1 LDRRKVINSYS
12 QPVNSHFSNES
23 RAPKIDMFCSA
34 DKSRCEM
41 RIENIKRAELTV
53 SILLTLTVALLLL
66 VRTTHAGAL
75 WRDECG
81 ALQLAR
87 MPTVSDIAASFQ
99 HEAFPPPF
107 PLTLRG
113 YTNLLGAN
121 DIALRIFG
129 FAVGVALLLV
139 AWINSR
145 LIGERVPLIFLALIG
160 LNTTFLSWGTSLRA
174 YGIGSV
180 LIALAFGFAARL
192 LVDPAPRWI
201 LAAFLAFVACAQYLI
216 NDIVLVFSIAAA
228 AMAVCLIRKHP
239 KLAIA
244 FLSGA
249 ALCALSVVPYL
260 KSYADSADWNSVLQ
274 YPGHSDWL
282 LGNLNFALG
291 APFRFMPWIWYF
303 LVALAIGG
311 AAWRLRI
318 IWPEKSATLLLF
330 GILVAI
336 ISVVAYYI
344 FLRRLSYVTQP
355 WYYLAPLFV
364 LAAALD
370 LIVAQLSQIA
380 WIRVARLGLVAAFL
394 IALPLAAWPIIT
406 KRQTNIDVVAQKLTD
421 ATANDLIVVNP
432 WITGVSFNWYYH
444 GAAPWLTVP
453 TMNEHRVHRYDLLKA
468 KMISPQPLEDLF
480 GAIRSTLQSGNRLW
494 LVGGAE
500 VLPEGQVPLA
510 LPPAPNSQFGWESDA
525 YLVSWSQE
533 LASFVRKHAVTAQII
548 LPPNP
553 EVNDLENVPLWL
565 AQGWKD

>member
-1 LDRRKVINSYS
+1 V
-12 QPVNSHFSNES
+12 
-23 RAPKIDMFCSA
+23 KI
-34 DKSRCEM
+34 ET
-41 RIENIKRAELTV
+41 IKRAECF
-53 SILLTLTVALLLL
+53 IAIALSLVVLFLL
-66 VRTTHAGAL
+66 VARTTHAGAL

-81 ALQLAR
+81 AVQLAR
-87 MPTVSDIAASFQ
+87 MPAVSDIAANFQ
-99 HEAFPPPF
+99 HEAFPFPF

-113 YTNLLGAN
+113 YTNLFGTS

-129 FAVGVALLLV
+129 FGVGVTLLLV
-139 AWINSR
+139 AWINAR
-145 LIGERVPLIFLALIG
+145 LIGERVPLLFLALIG
-160 LNTTFLSWGTSLRA
+160 LNTTFLTWGTSVRA

-180 LIALAFGFAARL
+180 LIALAFGLAARL
-192 LVDPAPRWI
+192 LVDPAARWI
-201 LAAFLAFVACAQYLI
+201 LAAFLAFVVCAQYLI
-216 NDIVLVFSIAAA
+216 NNIVLAFSIAIAA
-228 AMAVCLIRKHP
+228 IAVCLIRKHP

-260 KSYADSADWNSVLQ
+260 KSYADSADWNIVLQ

-282 LGNLNFALG
+282 WGNLNFALG
-291 APFRFMPWIWYF
+291 APFRFMPLIWYF

-318 IWPEKSATLLLF
+318 TWREKSGTLLLF

-336 ISVVAYYI
+336 ISIAAYYV

-370 LIVAQLSQIA
+370 LIIAQRSQIA
-380 WIRVARLGLVAAFL
+380 WIRMARLGLVAAFL
-394 IALPLAAWPIIT
+394 IASPLAAWPIIT
-406 KRQTNIDVVAQKLTD
+406 KRQTNIDIVAQKLAD
-421 ATANDLIVVNP
+421 ATASDLIVVNP

-533 LASFVRKHAVTAQII
+533 LAGFVRAHAVNAQII
-548 LPPNP
+548 ADKDAK
-553 EVNDLENVPLWL
+553 VNDVENVPLWL
-565 AQGWKD
+565 AQGWRD